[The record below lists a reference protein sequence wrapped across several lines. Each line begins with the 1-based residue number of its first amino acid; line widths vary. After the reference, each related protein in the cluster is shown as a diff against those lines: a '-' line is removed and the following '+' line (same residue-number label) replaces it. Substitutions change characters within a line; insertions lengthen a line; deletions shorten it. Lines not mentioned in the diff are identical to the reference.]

1 MGFNL
6 SLPPP
11 FIDPICW
18 SCGFCLVLPGLHREF
33 FSRREECGQN
43 TLYCL
48 EPLKARGEHKRS
60 DSVESAVVL
69 KGPCQLLLRP
79 RGLLQYVFFIDFY
92 WLTRKSTHL
101 QIWVSCDYL
110 RAVSIETELL
120 LWKFC
125 TIVCYF
131 AHVCTWHVIHMLFL
145 FSISVVVYSNNNEQQ
160 RRNQL

>member
-33 FSRREECGQN
+33 FSRREERGQN

-69 KGPCQLLLRP
+69 KGLCQLLLRP
-79 RGLLQYVFFIDFY
+79 RGLLRYVFYRF
-92 WLTRKSTHL
+92 
-101 QIWVSCDYL
+101 
-110 RAVSIETELL
+110 LL
-120 LWKFC
+120 
-125 TIVCYF
+125 
-131 AHVCTWHVIHMLFL
+131 A
-145 FSISVVVYSNNNEQQ
+145 N
-160 RRNQL
+160 